1 VAYGT
6 GRRYAADTLLGVLAH
21 GGLAVGLVVLSFL
34 PGGRGDLS
42 AWLFG
47 DILAVDA
54 GDLALIW
61 GAAALAGLV
70 LWLGWSRLL
79 NSTINEELAWA
90 EGGNPERDRLL
101 LTLALALLVA
111 AALKVVG
118 ALLIT
123 AMLILPAAAARPLVR
138 TPEAMV
144 LVAALIGAAS
154 ALGGLRM
161 AWVVDT
167 PAGPSMV
174 VVALGLF
181 VVSNLLRRD

>member
-1 VAYGT
+1 M
-6 GRRYAADTLLGVLAH
+6 
-21 GGLAVGLVVLSFL
+21 
-34 PGGRGDLS
+34 
-42 AWLFG
+42 
-47 DILAVDA
+47 
-54 GDLALIW
+54 
-61 GAAALAGLV
+61 
-70 LWLGWSRLL
+70 
-79 NSTINEELAWA
+79 
-90 EGGNPERDRLL
+90 
-101 LTLALALLVA
+101 
-111 AALKVVG
+111 VG

-181 VVSNLLRRD
+181 LVTNLLRRA